1 MPLYEYRCS
10 SCGHEFE
17 TEQRITADPLK
28 DCPQCTKPALERLI
42 SRTSFALKGGGWYK
56 DAYSSSGS
64 SSGSSGGVS
73 LAKNS
78 TSSSAKE
85 NGDKVA
91 DAIKKSE

>member
-56 DAYSSSGS
+56 DAYSSAGS
-64 SSGSSGGVS
+64 ASSGSSVS
-73 LAKNS
+73 LAKSS